1 MEKQEF
7 WFINNIAH
15 PLPDPALRGRGFKWQ
30 TRPKTSYGGGFGCLT
45 VGQAPPYVIYSVNF
59 YE

>member
-15 PLPDPALRGRGFKWQ
+15 PLPDPALRGEGIQ
-30 TRPKTSYGGGFGCLT
+30 MANTP
-45 VGQAPPYVIYSVNF
+45 
-59 YE
+59 

>member
-15 PLPDPALRGRGFKWQ
+15 PLPDLPRSAGEGIQ
-30 TRPKTSYGGGFGCLT
+30 MANTP
-45 VGQAPPYVIYSVNF
+45 
-59 YE
+59 